1 MNLCAENCEYF
12 SKQPTDW
19 HGIACLKQKQFCMQ
33 NFVLTVSGMDL
44 LVPKDTLYAN
54 AKAILLLQL
63 SHTLELLLLRTLAN
77 AR

>member
-1 MNLCAENCEYF
+1 
-12 SKQPTDW
+12 
-19 HGIACLKQKQFCMQ
+19 MQ
-33 NFVLTVSGMDL
+33 NFVLSVSGMDL

-54 AKAILLLQL
+54 AEAILLLRL